1 MKDFDNQKTD
11 APQDTAPAINKRTKS
26 AHSAAGEP
34 SPSVGEIA
42 SHANQEADVLSA
54 PELSHPANATPL
66 ADLLG
71 RLQHSHGNSYVQRV
85 VADINQAKADVESQ
99 STDQARSLDASTRIE
114 MESAFGESFGDVRVH
129 TGRDAEGLNEEV
141 GARAVTRSRDIYF
154 GKGEYNPSTQD
165 GKELLAHELTHV
177 VQQRGH
183 SANREAG
190 SVNQA
195 GDKFEEEADRV
206 ANAVMRGEQVPVV
219 NRSAVPSF
227 QRQPRPGGPAQQI
240 PGAIDLK
247 RDPHGGLPSGITY
260 AFDAAAHEL
269 TLQGP
274 PQMSVSSIQGGQV
287 VFDSARATMTASRT
301 RTIRIRISGT
311 PLSISVGG
319 ITFRFVP

>member
-11 APQDTAPAINKRTKS
+11 APQDTAPAINKPKKS
-26 AHSAAGEP
+26 AHSAAGDP
-34 SPSVGEIA
+34 LPFAGEIA
-42 SHANQEADVLSA
+42 AHANQEADVLSA

-71 RLQHSHGNSYVQRV
+71 RLQHSHGNTYVQRV
-85 VADINQAKADVESQ
+85 VADMNQAKADVESQ
-99 STDQARSLDASTRIE
+99 STDQAQSLDAGTRIE
-114 MESAFGESFGDVRVH
+114 MESAFGEDFGDVRVH
-129 TGRDAEGLNEEV
+129 TGQNAEGLNEEV
-141 GARAVTRSRDIYF
+141 GARAVTRGRDIYF
-154 GKGEYNPSTQD
+154 GKSEYDPATRD

-177 VQQRGH
+177 VQQRGN
-183 SANREAG
+183 SANKGAD

-195 GDKFEEEADRV
+195 GDKFEEEADR
-206 ANAVMRGEQVPVV
+206 AATAVVRGERVPVV
-219 NRSAVPSF
+219 NQSAGPSF

-247 RDPHGGLPSGITY
+247 RAPHGGLPSGITY
-260 AFDAAAHEL
+260 AYDAAAHEL

-274 PQMSVSSIQGGQV
+274 AQMSVSSVQGGQV
-287 VFDSARATMTASRT
+287 IFDSARATMTASRT

-311 PLSISVGG
+311 PLSISVSG